1 MTERTQ
7 VHAMTQRTMIFRD
20 NQHTRS
26 EGKLGQ
32 AIAHFTVHK
41 IFLSQAHSKTA
52 PKLLLVAI

>member
-1 MTERTQ
+1 MTERMQ

-41 IFLSQAHSKTA
+41 IFSQAHSETA